1 MLSEIRCC
9 GPWTGWK
16 KISDQRQNERRIW
29 FVTVGEG
36 RIAAITVA
44 RLLDSLGEPTLNMGP
59 WSVFIARVQGV
70 E

>member
-1 MLSEIRCC
+1 M
-9 GPWTGWK
+9 GWK

-44 RLLDSLGEPTLNMGP
+44 WLLDSLGEPTLNMGP